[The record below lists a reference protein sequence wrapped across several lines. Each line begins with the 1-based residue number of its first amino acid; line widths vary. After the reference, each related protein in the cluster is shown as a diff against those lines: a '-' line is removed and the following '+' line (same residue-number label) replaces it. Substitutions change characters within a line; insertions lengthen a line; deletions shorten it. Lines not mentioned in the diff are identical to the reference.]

1 MALTP
6 PIVDF
11 FQFNTSEIADPSGTR
26 HISGGSFAFQQ
37 RLSTGCR
44 KSTGNTSSGTLVF
57 ENLIFDATAPRSHLE
72 SKVTALVI
80 RTATSGVALS
90 NLRLFL
96 GTATALNYPIDR
108 GLDPAFIQIAPSGS
122 WQPNSLLP
130 SGAGTRLTAIP
141 GFLPNVKRQ
150 DGENALIANDD
161 ANVSQYIYM
170 NLVIPYGGAFGQFG
184 ACGSGQL
191 QIKLL
196 FDFFDCM
203 YRL

>member
-1 MALTP
+1 MALTL
-6 PIVDF
+6 PIIEF
-11 FQFNTSEIADPSGTR
+11 FEFNTSEIANPAGTR
-26 HISGGSFAFQQ
+26 HIPGGSFAFKQ
-37 RLSTGCR
+37 RLSTGCK

-57 ENLIFDATAPRSHLE
+57 ENLNFNAASPTSHLE
-72 SKVTALVI
+72 SKVTAVVV
-80 RTATSGVALS
+80 RTATSGVAIS

-96 GTATALNYPIDR
+96 GNSSALNYPIDQ
-108 GLDPAFIQIAPSGS
+108 GLDSAFIQIAPSGT
-122 WQPNSLLP
+122 WQPNCVLP
-130 SGAGTRLTAIP
+130 SGQGTRLSAIP
-141 GFLPNVKRQ
+141 GLLPNIKRQ
-150 DGENALIANDD
+150 DGDNALIANDD

-196 FDFFDCM
+196 ADFWDDH